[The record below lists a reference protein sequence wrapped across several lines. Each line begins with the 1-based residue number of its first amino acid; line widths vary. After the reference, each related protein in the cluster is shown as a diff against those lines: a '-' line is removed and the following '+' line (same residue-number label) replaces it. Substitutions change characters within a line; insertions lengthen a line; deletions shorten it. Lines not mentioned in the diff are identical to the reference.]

1 MQLSSDQGGMWFLF
15 LFACYSALRV
25 PTVSL
30 NMGVASADWQML
42 RKPVSGVLI
51 SCFVPVP
58 DGPRSSLTNYLVMCP
73 LKESMLHRLFYFL
86 PKLRVLI
93 KDNTNLPHSKFH
105 RFLFPFSSKFPDLN
119 SASYVFCIY
128 TCYVTWH
135 TQWAWVTCG
144 KSSGRFIKFSNTEIG
159 HRSINGF
166 CSALL
171 SEWSNTSDL
180 RA

>member
-1 MQLSSDQGGMWFLF
+1 MQRFPVVYHGISHYSLVFYWYTQQPLGGCGYQIWTSGSWTMPWYTKRAVNTYFKLIPYHKKYFGQNNQCDICRPHDGKVGCNTVVSSNWLYF
-15 LFACYSALRV
+15 LRV

-93 KDNTNLPHSKFH
+93 KDNTNL
-105 RFLFPFSSKFPDLN
+105 
-119 SASYVFCIY
+119 I
-128 TCYVTWH
+128 
-135 TQWAWVTCG
+135 
-144 KSSGRFIKFSNTEIG
+144 
-159 HRSINGF
+159 SISF
-166 CSALL
+166 F
-171 SEWSNTSDL
+171 
-180 RA
+180 